1 MTLHEECPMPDK
13 ISLSEKTIHIIED
26 VERVAL
32 RALGAMERVTFRLL
46 LYALA
51 LLEAFRL
58 LGKH

>member
-1 MTLHEECPMPDK
+1 MPDK

-32 RALGAMERVTFRLL
+32 RALEAAERISFRLI
-46 LYALA
+46 LYTLA

-58 LGKH
+58 LGNH